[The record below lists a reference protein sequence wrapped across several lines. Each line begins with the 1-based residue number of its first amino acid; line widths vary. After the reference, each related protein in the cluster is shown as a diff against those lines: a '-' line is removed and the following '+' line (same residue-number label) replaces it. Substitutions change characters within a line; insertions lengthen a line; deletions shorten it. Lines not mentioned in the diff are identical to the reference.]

1 MKIEEIQ
8 KINIRNEKYTRLLI
22 GLLRFFIRPA
32 CLMLLFW
39 LVISLPFGVQ
49 PLTYLQAIILQIFI
63 NLINEL

>member
-8 KINIRNEKYTRLLI
+8 KINIRNEKFAKLLV

-39 LVISLPFGVQ
+39 LTISLPFGVE
-49 PLTYLQAIILQIFI
+49 PLTYLQAIILQTCI